1 MIEEKTVEQKV
12 LRLSEYTNL
21 DTKFILDCKESI
33 KILEGYVKSYSE
45 YHELEPVEQIKK
57 LEELKR
63 EHGAHL
69 SYFLRYFS
77 QVTKYRENGEFLGN
91 ERKNLKSKCIEELIM
106 AGKNATTADK
116 IVYSAPN
123 YEQGMKDIQDIR
135 TFLVFVYETFDYHK
149 SIVTRNIHQSISV
162 LQKELENNKRS
173 QI

>member
-1 MIEEKTVEQKV
+1 MGEEKTEQKV

-21 DTKFILDCKESI
+21 DSKFIQDCKESI
-33 KILEGYVKSYSE
+33 KILEEFVKRYSE
-45 YHELEPVEQIKK
+45 LHELEPIEQIRG

-77 QVTKYRENGEFLGN
+77 QVTKYRENGEFLAN
-91 ERKNLKSKCIEELIM
+91 ERKNLKSKSTEELIM

-116 IVYSAPN
+116 IVYSYPK

-135 TFLVFVYETFDYHK
+135 TFLIFVYETFDYHK
-149 SIVTRNIHQSISV
+149 NIVTRNIHQSISV